1 MSIRTDLSSVEDCL
15 MRTTLSIDPEVLSA
29 AKRLAAARSQTVGQV
44 ISELA
49 RKGLSVQAP
58 AAARGKFPVF
68 TVSQHAVPLTLED
81 VQRAEDE
88 M

>member
-1 MSIRTDLSSVEDCL
+1 

-49 RKGLSVQAP
+49 RKGLGVR
-58 AAARGKFPVF
+58 AAKARRGGFPVF
-68 TVSQHAVPLTLED
+68 RVSRNAPPLTPED
-81 VQRAEDE
+81 VRSGEDE
-88 M
+88 G